1 MDTVAIV
8 GRAKET
14 RHLAPFDRDDVA
26 IWAFNYYGYE
36 QHAAGKRLSA
46 LFELH
51 PDALT
56 CDRYDDGYRDFLRA
70 PHPFPIYTH
79 PDADISDIPAA
90 TPYPRDEIN
99 AVVKTGVFIGE
110 QERLDFYTSSPA
122 FALAL
127 AILKGYRRIEL
138 YGIEVNPLEGYRQQA
153 ECLYFWMGRASG
165 MGIEIS
171 IPPQSRLFSDPTYPP
186 IRSISWHP

>member
-14 RHLAPFDRDDVA
+14 RHLAPFNRDDVA

-79 PDADISDIPAA
+79 PDADISEIPAA

-99 AVVKTGVFIGE
+99 AMVKTGVFIGE

-138 YGIEVNPLEGYRQQA
+138 SVSKVISR
-153 ECLYFWMGRASG
+153 FAS
-165 MGIEIS
+165 
-171 IPPQSRLFSDPTYPP
+171 
-186 IRSISWHP
+186 